1 MGALATAKKEELQ
14 KAIDDELELGGEGL
28 AEEDLYLLEINLD
41 DLVTMSGEDQTCW
54 LMAIQATRVRRTLQQ
69 ATATEAI

>member
-1 MGALATAKKEELQ
+1 LGALATAKKEELQ

-41 DLVTMSGEDQTCW
+41 DLVTMSGEDQTSW
-54 LMAIQATRVRRTLQQ
+54 LMAIRAARVRRTLQQ